1 MPVSARKKN
10 LYFFSSPIFADNGIY
25 IAIMKYIS
33 VSEFS
38 KKWNIPERTIRNYCA
53 TARIKGAFLTGK
65 TWNIP
70 EDATLPEKGN
80 KKKLSKNPLLHH
92 LKEQKEMKLH
102 GGIYHRTQIDLTYNS
117 NRIEGSKLTHD
128 QTRYIFETN
137 TIGTIKENIN
147 VDDIIET
154 TNHFRC
160 IDFIIDKAT
169 AKLSESFIKELH
181 FLLKSGTSDSQKDW
195 FNVGDYKKL
204 PNEVGGN
211 PTCPPKEVKTKIAAL
226 LSEYQSIEKKTFED
240 IIDFHYQFEII
251 HPFQDGNGRVGR
263 LIIFKECLA
272 NNIVPFIIDEELKFF
287 YYRGLQE
294 WSQVKEYLL
303 DPCLSAQDHYKSI
316 LHYFE
321 IDFE

>member
-1 MPVSARKKN
+1 MN
-10 LYFFSSPIFADNGIY
+10 
-25 IAIMKYIS
+25 YIS
-33 VSEFS
+33 VSEFA
-38 KKWNIPERTIRNYCA
+38 KKWNIPERTVRNYCA
-53 TARIKGAFLTGK
+53 TGKLKGAFLTGK

-70 EDATLPEKGN
+70 EDALLPEKGN
-80 KKKLSKNPLLHH
+80 RKNISNNPLLNH
-92 LKEQKEMKLH
+92 LKEQKEMKLK

-137 TIGTIKENIN
+137 TIGASEENLN

-160 IDFIIDKAT
+160 IDLIIDKAKS
-169 AKLSESFIKELH
+169 KLTESLIKELH
-181 FLLKSGTSDSQKDW
+181 FLLKSGTSDSRKDW
-195 FNVGDYKKL
+195 FNVGAYKKL

-211 PTCPPKEVKTKIAAL
+211 ETCSPKDVSIKMKEL
-226 LSEYQSIEKKTFED
+226 LSDYHNIEKKTFED

-263 LIIFKECLA
+263 LVMFKECLA
-272 NNIVPFIIDEELKFF
+272 NNIVPFIIDEDLKMF

-294 WSQVKEYLL
+294 WSLVREYLL
-303 DPCLSAQDHYKSI
+303 DTCLTAQDNYKAI
-316 LHYFE
+316 LNYFE
-321 IDFE
+321 IDFV

>member
-1 MPVSARKKN
+1 
-10 LYFFSSPIFADNGIY
+10 
-25 IAIMKYIS
+25 MKYIS

-38 KKWNIPERTIRNYCA
+38 KKWNLSERTVRHYCA
-53 TARIKGAFLTGK
+53 TGKINGAFLTGK

-70 EDATLPEKGN
+70 EDASLPEKGN
-80 KKKLSKNPLLHH
+80 KKKFSNNVLLNH
-92 LKEQKEMKLH
+92 LKEQKDMKLK

-137 TIGTIKENIN
+137 TIGASKESVN

-160 IDFIIDKAT
+160 IDLIIDKAT
-169 AKLSESFIKELH
+169 AKLTESFIKQLH
-181 FLLKSGTSDSQKDW
+181 FFLKSGTSDSSKDW
-195 FNVGDYKKL
+195 FNVGEYKKL

-211 PTCPPKEVKTKIAAL
+211 ETCPPKQVATKMKEL
-226 LSEYQSIEKKTFED
+226 LSNYHRIEKKTFED
-240 IIDFHYQFEII
+240 IVDFHYQFEII

-263 LIIFKECLA
+263 LILFKECLA
-272 NNIVPFIIDEELKFF
+272 NNSVPFIIDEDLKLF

-294 WSQVKEYLL
+294 WNRVREYLL
-303 DPCLSAQDHYKSI
+303 DTCLTAQDNYKAI
-316 LHYFE
+316 LNYFE
-321 IDFE
+321 IAFE